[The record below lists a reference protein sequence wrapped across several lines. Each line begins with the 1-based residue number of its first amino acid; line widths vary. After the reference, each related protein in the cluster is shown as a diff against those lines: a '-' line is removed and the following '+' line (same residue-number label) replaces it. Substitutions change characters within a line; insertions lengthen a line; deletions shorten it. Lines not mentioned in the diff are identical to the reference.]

1 MRAGREA
8 VITVKFVGSLRSLA
22 GKGELA
28 MELGKMASLMEVM
41 KRMAEESPKLKPALA
56 NSKAGMLILVNGKEV
71 SILNGLETMLKDGDQ
86 LVFVPVIHGG

>member
-1 MRAGREA
+1 M
-8 VITVKFVGSLRSLA
+8 VVTVKFVGSLRSLA
-22 GKGELA
+22 GKGKLA

-71 SILNGLETMLKDGDQ
+71 SVLNGLETMLKDGDDV
-86 LVFVPVIHGG
+86 VFVPVIHGG

>member
-1 MRAGREA
+1 
-8 VITVKFVGSLRSLA
+8 VKFVGSLRSLA
-22 GKGELA
+22 GKGKLA

-71 SILNGLETMLKDGDQ
+71 SVLNGLETMLKDGDEV
-86 LVFVPVIHGG
+86 VFVPVIHGG

>member
-1 MRAGREA
+1 M
-8 VITVKFVGSLRSLA
+8 VVTVKFMGSLRSLA
-22 GKGELA
+22 GKGKLA

-71 SILNGLETMLKDGDQ
+71 SVLNGLETMLKDGDEV
-86 LVFVPVIHGG
+86 VFVPVIHGG

>member
-1 MRAGREA
+1 M
-8 VITVKFVGSLRSLA
+8 VVTVKFVGSLRSLA
-22 GKGELA
+22 GKGKLA

-71 SILNGLETMLKDGDQ
+71 SVLNGLETMLKDGDEV
-86 LVFVPVIHGG
+86 VFVPVIHGG